1 MKTKQFRC
9 QHCRKICT
17 ARAANQK
24 YCNKRECQQ
33 ARKSSW
39 GKEKYACDPDYR
51 ANQRVST
58 QAWLDSQGGSA
69 AYYREY
75 RKRRKEEDDD
85 VPQAPEEERE
95 SDKREASLFAP
106 ELKGLA
112 EGANRDAIF
121 ENNHFKSG
129 RYIISPAHSKR
140 GANRDAFLVEIDVIS
155 TG

>member
-17 ARAANQK
+17 ARVANQK

-58 QAWLDSQGGSA
+58 QAWLLPPVKPGSTFTG
-69 AYYREY
+69 
-75 RKRRKEEDDD
+75 KEIHLVGDLDGIMGSTSGSIIR
-85 VPQAPEEERE
+85 ERE
-95 SDKREASLFAP
+95 C
-106 ELKGLA
+106 G
-112 EGANRDAIF
+112 RD
-121 ENNHFKSG
+121 
-129 RYIISPAHSKR
+129 R
-140 GANRDAFLVEIDVIS
+140 
-155 TG
+155 